1 MIGAVS
7 PTVGSDLWRFL
18 PSRTTIGNLEVG
30 NVYKSLI
37 VPVVESL
44 VRRTENDSAI
54 GFGKIREGG
63 GGRGFNFCV
72 RLYANR
78 GVDDVD
84 SMGEEDV
91 SGGTG
96 KRKRG
101 RAEGNNNN
109 NNKAITDLIRENNV
123 FSVVH
128 SRWGDK
134 AARIISILR
143 GAGQSMKRPNGR

>member
-1 MIGAVS
+1 MRISPMLALLQGNSNDGEEDAEGGFNPFTAFKVS

-84 SMGEEDV
+84 SMGEE
-91 SGGTG
+91 
-96 KRKRG
+96 
-101 RAEGNNNN
+101 
-109 NNKAITDLIRENNV
+109 
-123 FSVVH
+123 
-128 SRWGDK
+128 
-134 AARIISILR
+134 
-143 GAGQSMKRPNGR
+143 